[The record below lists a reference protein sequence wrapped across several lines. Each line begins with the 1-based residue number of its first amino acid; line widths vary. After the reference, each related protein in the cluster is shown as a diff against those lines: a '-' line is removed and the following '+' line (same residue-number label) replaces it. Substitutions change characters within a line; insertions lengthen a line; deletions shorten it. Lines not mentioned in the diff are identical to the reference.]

1 MSIFISFDLEEFD
14 LVRILIVTK
23 SVVEQAEKTVQISSY
38 KVARFSISPCLI
50 FFLTECD
57 EK

>member
-1 MSIFISFDLEEFD
+1 MSIFVSFDLEESD

-23 SVVEQAEKTVQISSY
+23 SVVEQAEKTVQISRY

-50 FFLTECD
+50 FF
-57 EK
+57 